1 MGEKRP
7 KYARLLGVIMVND
20 VKDTSMQVTQYLDC
34 RLLQAHLAEPTYV
47 DIECVSETLEMKIRT
62 VVS

>member
-7 KYARLLGVIMVND
+7 KYARLGVIMVND
-20 VKDTSMQVTQYLDC
+20 VKDIGLQVTQYLDY
-34 RLLQAHLAEPTYV
+34 RLLQMHLAEPTYV